1 MHEKNLRIGLL
12 CDFYGRLLTPK
23 QYEALSYY
31 YDDDLSLSEI
41 ADQEGIT
48 RQGVRDSIKRG
59 EAVLLE
65 MEERLG
71 LAKRFRKMQDGI
83 EQIVRCAQDI
93 NFYNS
98 EFGYSKQIAQKA
110 DEIIRLAKE
119 LDE

>member
-1 MHEKNLRIGLL
+1 MKNLDISVLL
-12 CDFYGRLLTPK
+12 DFYGDMLTEK
-23 QYEALSYY
+23 QREMITLYY
-31 YDDDLSLSEI
+31 NDDLSLSEI
-41 ADQEGIT
+41 GEFEGIT